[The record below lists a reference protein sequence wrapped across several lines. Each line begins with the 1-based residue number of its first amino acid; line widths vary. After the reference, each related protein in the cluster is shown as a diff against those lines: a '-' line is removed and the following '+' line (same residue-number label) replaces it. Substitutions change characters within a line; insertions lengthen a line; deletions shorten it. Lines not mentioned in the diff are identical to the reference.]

1 MDSISLNDKKSKILL
16 LEKEIKQLEQKKKQL
31 KRLKLDYYHEY
42 FDAKRDDFA
51 LLTDIPS
58 NPNNRNYRTDKHV
71 LYDYSVLNIDTV
83 GKIICELIKKY
94 DREDCVAKRVMEYA
108 WWENKFGDYLVELPR
123 LVIGKEDSVEKLD
136 KDSQNIIIEYSDYC
150 YLKDYPTKNP
160 VTWKTSEYGG
170 YYKRSNYNNLVGYYD
185 GLDFEYH
192 NREYIRELIYSLAYY
207 QKQHDIKQMPPS
219 DTWDVY
225 RKIYYKK

>member
-1 MDSISLNDKKSKILL
+1 MINESLNKKKKGILL
-16 LEKEIKQLEQKKKQL
+16 IEKEIKQLEQKKKQL
-31 KRLKLDYYHEY
+31 QKLKLDYYHEY
-42 FDAKRDDFA
+42 FDTKRDDFT

-58 NPNNRNYRTDKHV
+58 NPNSKNYVTDKHV
-71 LYDYSVLNIDTV
+71 LYDYSALNVDTI

-94 DREDCVAKRVMEYA
+94 ENEDVVSKRLIEYA

-123 LVIGKEDSVEKLD
+123 LVIGKKDSVEKLD

-170 YYKRSNYNNLVGYYD
+170 YYKRSNYKHLVGYYD
-185 GLDFEYH
+185 GLDFNYP
-192 NREYIRELIYSLAYY
+192 NNQEYIRELIYSLAYY
-207 QKQHDIKQMPPS
+207 QKEHDIKFMSPQE
-219 DTWDVY
+219 TWNVY
-225 RKIYYKK
+225 RKIYKK